1 MKRKEIFENLN
12 KWKFII
18 LIILIFGGAFYW
30 FQLRPIIIKRNCSWF
45 TQMEAGK
52 PMVPELTKEEAE
64 RINTKNALIVKKT
77 RMENNCTENDTD
89 FFCSSSFSI
98 VYPHPVIPA
107 EPDKE
112 VTRNTTKNEYDLCLR
127 HSGL

>member
-1 MKRKEIFENLN
+1 
-12 KWKFII
+12 
-18 LIILIFGGAFYW
+18 
-30 FQLRPIIIKRNCSWF
+30 
-45 TQMEAGK
+45 MEAGK

-89 FFCSSSFSI
+89 FLCSGSFSI
-98 VYPHPVIPA
+98 SPHAAIPA

-112 VTRNTTKNEYDLCLR
+112 VTREATKSEYDLCLR
-127 HSGL
+127 NSGL